1 MKTLKQI
8 TIGLGFLF
16 CLTAF
21 SIQALAQEKTPTSDT
36 PLAQALEFHKYFNVP
51 ENRVKIQFPSP
62 ESHYAWQHLSQYYPT
77 ARVARGGAIS
87 ELKVSMDKS
96 IGAIKFT
103 GKDGVE
109 RTVSQHFEDMP
120 LDAMLVLKD
129 GKIVYERYKTMT
141 PDTAHITMSSSKVF
155 SSTLLA
161 MLEDEGKVDLSKTV
175 SDYVP
180 ELKGS
185 VWDTVLVR
193 HAADMQNGLNATEH
207 DEPSQDSRTNP
218 DQPFYRWMST
228 LGVVPNTTGNDD
240 PFVVMR
246 TMERR
251 KPGGE
256 VFEYNSM
263 NPFLLSRIIEKIED
277 RPFADIF
284 RDRIWSRIGAE
295 HDATFVISPQGYAL
309 AYGFTTVT
317 LRDFARFGSIFTPSA
332 ETVTG
337 ASILSADTVKR
348 IQTAGNP
355 AAYAGGY
362 TGGLMTQ
369 KFSDD
374 AGKISNAYMWDAIM
388 SDGDMF
394 KGGVGGQGL
403 YVSPSRDMVA
413 VWFTTG
419 DGTEWNEAMGRA
431 IALSFD

>member
-1 MKTLKQI
+1 
-8 TIGLGFLF
+8 
-16 CLTAF
+16 
-21 SIQALAQEKTPTSDT
+21 
-36 PLAQALEFHKYFNVP
+36 
-51 ENRVKIQFPSP
+51 
-62 ESHYAWQHLSQYYPT
+62 
-77 ARVARGGAIS
+77 VARGGAIS
-87 ELKVSMDKS
+87 ELETAIDES
-96 IGAIKFT
+96 IGEINFT

-161 MLEDEGKVDLSKTV
+161 MLEDEGKVDLSKPV

-193 HAADMQNGLNATEH
+193 HAADMQVGLNATEH

-218 DQPFYRWMST
+218 DEPFYRWMST
-228 LGVVPNTTGNDD
+228 LGLVPNTTGNDD

-246 TMERR
+246 TMTRR
-251 KPGGE
+251 KPGGQ
-256 VFEYNSM
+256 VFEYSSM

-277 RPFADIF
+277 RPFADVF
-284 RDRIWSRIGAE
+284 RDRIWSKIGAE
-295 HDATFVISPQGYAL
+295 HDATFVISPQGHAL
-309 AYGFTTVT
+309 AYGFTTIT

-332 ETVTG
+332 HSVTG
-337 ASILSADTVKR
+337 SSILSTETLKR
-348 IQTAGNP
+348 IQTSGNP

-362 TGGLMTQ
+362 VGGLMTQ

>member
-1 MKTLKQI
+1 MNNYIK
-8 TIGLGFLF
+8 
-16 CLTAF
+16 
-21 SIQALAQEKTPTSDT
+21 ALAPEQTPTSDT
-36 PLAQALEFHKYFNVP
+36 PLAKTLELYKYFHMP
-51 ENRVKIQFPSP
+51 ENLVKIQFASP
-62 ESHYAWQHLSQYYPT
+62 ESHYAWQHLSEYYPT

-87 ELKVSMDKS
+87 ELKVAIDES
-96 IGAIKFT
+96 IGKINFK
-103 GKDGVE
+103 GRDGVE
-109 RTVSQHFEDMP
+109 RTVSQHFENLP
-120 LDAMLVLKD
+120 LNAMLVMKD
-129 GKIVYERYKTMT
+129 GKIVYERYKTMW
-141 PDTAHITMSSSKVF
+141 PHTAHITMSCSKVI

-161 MLEDEGKVDLSKTV
+161 MLEDEGKVDLSKPVT
-175 SDYVP
+175 DYVP

-185 VWDTVLVR
+185 VWDTVLLR
-193 HAADMQNGLNATEH
+193 HCADMQIGLNATEH

-218 DQPFYRWMST
+218 DQPYYKWLST
-228 LGVVPNTTGNDD
+228 IGLVPNTTGNDD
-240 PFVVMR
+240 AFVVMR

-251 KPGGE
+251 KPGGK
-256 VFEYNSM
+256 VFEYSSM
-263 NPFLLSRIIEKIED
+263 NPFLLARIIEKIED
-277 RPFADIF
+277 RPFADVF
-284 RDRIWSRIGAE
+284 RDRIWSKIGAE
-295 HDATFVISPQGYAL
+295 HDATFVMTPQGYAL
-309 AYGFTTVT
+309 AFGFTTIT
-317 LRDFARFGSIFTPSA
+317 LRDFARFASIFTPSA
-332 ETVTG
+332 KRVTG

-362 TGGLMTQ
+362 VGNMMTQ

>member
-1 MKTLKQI
+1 MDSFNK
-8 TIGLGFLF
+8 
-16 CLTAF
+16 
-21 SIQALAQEKTPTSDT
+21 ALAPEQTPTSDT
-36 PLAQALEFHKYFNVP
+36 PLTQAIEFHKYFNAP

-62 ESHYAWQHLSQYYPT
+62 ESLYAWQHLSQYYPT
-77 ARVARGGAIS
+77 ARAARGGAIS
-87 ELKVSMDKS
+87 QLEVSIDES
-96 IGAIKFT
+96 IGDIKFT

-129 GKIVYERYKTMT
+129 GKIVHERYKTMT
-141 PDTAHITMSSSKVF
+141 PDTAHITMSASKVF

-161 MLEDEGKVDLSKTV
+161 MFEDEGKVDLSKPV

-185 VWDTVLVR
+185 VWDTVLLR
-193 HAADMQNGLNATEH
+193 HVADMQTGLNATEH
-207 DEPSQDSRTNP
+207 DEPTQDSRTNP
-218 DQPFYRWMST
+218 DEPFYRWMST
-228 LGVVPNTTGNDD
+228 LGLVPNTTGNDD
-240 PFVVMR
+240 PFAVMR

-256 VFEYNSM
+256 VFEYSSM
-263 NPFLLSRIIEKIED
+263 NPFLLSRIIEKIEN
-277 RPFADIF
+277 RPIADVF
-284 RDRIWSRIGAE
+284 RDRIWSKIGAE

-309 AYGFTTVT
+309 DYGFTTIT
-317 LRDFARFGSIFTPSA
+317 LRDFARVGSIFTPSA
-332 ETVTG
+332 RSVTG

-348 IQTAGNP
+348 IQAAGNP
-355 AAYAGGY
+355 GAYAGGY
-362 TGGLMTQ
+362 VGGMMTP
-369 KFSDD
+369 KFGDD

-419 DGTEWNEAMGRA
+419 DGTEWNESMGRA